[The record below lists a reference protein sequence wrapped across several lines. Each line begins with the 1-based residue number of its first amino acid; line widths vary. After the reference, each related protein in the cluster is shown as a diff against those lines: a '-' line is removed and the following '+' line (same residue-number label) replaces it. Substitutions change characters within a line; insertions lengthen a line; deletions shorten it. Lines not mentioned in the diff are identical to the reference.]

1 MTKSIQVVSQDIE
14 FVSQKLLPVTY
25 LELKKLLVNDL
36 FNASEL
42 TANLLKYGPTI
53 QH

>member
-14 FVSQKLLPVTY
+14 FVSQKLLQVTY

-36 FNASEL
+36 L
-42 TANLLKYGPTI
+42 TLVNWQQI
-53 QH
+53 S

>member
-36 FNASEL
+36 L
-42 TANLLKYGPTI
+42 TLVNWQQI
-53 QH
+53 S

>member
-14 FVSQKLLPVTY
+14 FVSQKLLQVTY

-36 FNASEL
+36 L
-42 TANLLKYGPTI
+42 TLVN
-53 QH
+53 